1 MRIDGLKFLKCLL
14 FHNVPST
21 KPPKVRPFGKSKIR
35 CIRCGTREAVIRK
48 YGLNLCRRCFREV
61 APQLGFKKYY

>member
-1 MRIDGLKFLKCLL
+1 M
-14 FHNVPST
+14 PST